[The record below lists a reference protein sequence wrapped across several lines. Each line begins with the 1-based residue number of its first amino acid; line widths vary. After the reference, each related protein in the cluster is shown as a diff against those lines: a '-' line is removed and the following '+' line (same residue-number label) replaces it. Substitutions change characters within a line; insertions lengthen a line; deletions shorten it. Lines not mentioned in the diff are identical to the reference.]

1 MEPKPKMPNSIK
13 MISDNV
19 QKSAIGRICCLSNP
33 WRRTNAFCGPI
44 AKISEKLRKKPD
56 RKAVFKN
63 HFLLEPIFPVL
74 FLDL

>member
-1 MEPKPKMPNSIK
+1 

-19 QKSAIGRICCLSNP
+19 QKSAIGRTCCLSNP
-33 WRRTNAFCGPI
+33 GRKTKAFCGPI

-56 RKAVFKN
+56 RKAVFKT
-63 HFLLEPIFPVL
+63 HFLLEPISPDL